1 MAATADVPEDPRSLR
16 RTQSGRGPVN
26 RALRWLR
33 ANLFSSVANS
43 LTTLVL
49 LALVIKGLA
58 GLAQWGIW
66 DAVWETPGND
76 SSACRAVRGV
86 GACWAVIP
94 EKYRF
99 ILFGTYPFDQQWRPA
114 LAVGVFIGL
123 FYLSTRRFLWR
134 RELVYLWIAALV
146 LIGVLMWGGVL
157 GLPFVS
163 QERWGGLPV
172 TLILATFG
180 LAFGFPLGIL
190 VALGR
195 RSQLPAIRSLCVL
208 YVELIRGV
216 PLISLLFMASVM
228 FPLFMPGGFN
238 IDKLLRAQIAIV
250 LFAGA
255 YLAEVIRGGLQAV
268 PRGQHEAADALGLS
282 YWRKNGLIILP
293 QAIRHV
299 IPPLVNTFI
308 AFFKDTSLVL
318 IIGIFDLL
326 TTAKTAIIDPVWQQF
341 SVEVYLFVAT
351 IYFAFCFAMSRF
363 SRRLESRQHRATS
376 GFGRCTFR
384 IAVTT
389 MCSRV

>member
-1 MAATADVPEDPRSLR
+1 MRASRWWSAETMTPATDVPQNPRRFLSRSRL
-16 RTQSGRGPVN
+16 GPGG

-33 ANLFSSVANS
+33 ANLFSSISSSVIS
-43 LTTLVL
+43 LLLILL
-49 LALVIKGLA
+49 LAKLVIGV
-58 GLAQWGIW
+58 AQWGVW
-66 DAVWETPGND
+66 DAVWSVPGND
-76 SSACRAVRGV
+76 TSACRAIRGL

-114 LAVGVFIGL
+114 LATLVFVAL
-123 FYLSTRRFLWR
+123 FVVSSQRQWWR
-134 RELVYLWIAALV
+134 RELVLVWAGALI
-146 LIGVLMWGGVL
+146 LIGLLMWGGIL
-157 GLPFVS
+157 GLSYVS
-163 QERWGGLPV
+163 QDRWGGLPV

-195 RSQLPAIRSLCVL
+195 RSRLPAIRSLCVL

-228 FPLFMPGGFN
+228 FPLFMPDGFN

-250 LFAGA
+250 LYAGA

-268 PRGQHEAADALGLS
+268 AKGQHEAADALGLS
-282 YWRKNGLIILP
+282 YWQKNRLIVLP

-326 TTAKTAIIDPVWQQF
+326 TTAKTAIIDPAWQSF
-341 SVEVYLFVAT
+341 SVEVYLFVAA
-351 IYFAFCFAMSRF
+351 IYFAFCFAMSRY
-363 SRRLESRQHRATS
+363 SRHLEKQ
-376 GFGRCTFR
+376 GRP
-384 IAVTT
+384 
-389 MCSRV
+389 M

>member
-1 MAATADVPEDPRSLR
+1 MTSVTAAPENPLPFGRARPRSVG
-16 RTQSGRGPVN
+16 SGR
-26 RALRWLR
+26 AIRWLR
-33 ANLFSSVANS
+33 ANLFSSIPSSIISFA
-43 LTTLVL
+43 LIFLLVK
-49 LALVIKGLA
+49 ACVSFV
-58 GLAQWGIW
+58 QWGFWNAIW
-66 DAVWETPGND
+66 TVPD
-76 SSACRAVRGV
+76 SQTGACRAIRGL

-99 ILFGTYPFDQQWRPA
+99 ILFGIYPFDQQWRPA
-114 LAVGVFIGL
+114 LATLTFIALFFVSSRRSFWRKELVLVWVAALALIGL
-123 FYLSTRRFLWR
+123 
-134 RELVYLWIAALV
+134 
-146 LIGVLMWGGVL
+146 LMWGGIF
-157 GLPFVS
+157 GLAHVS
-163 QERWGGLPV
+163 QDRWGGLPV

-195 RSQLPAIRSLCVL
+195 RSKLPAIRSLCVL

-228 FPLFMPGGFN
+228 FPLFMPDGVN
-238 IDKLLRAQIAIV
+238 IDKLLRAQIAFV

-255 YLAEVIRGGLQAV
+255 YLAEVVRGGLQAV
-268 PRGQHEAADALGLS
+268 PRGQHEAAEALGLS

-326 TTAKTAIIDPVWQQF
+326 TTAKSAIIDPAWQSF
-341 SVEVYLFVAT
+341 SVEVYLFVGL
-351 IYFAFCFAMSRF
+351 IYFAFCFAMSRY
-363 SRRLESRQHRATS
+363 SRSLETVRSP
-376 GFGRCTFR
+376 
-384 IAVTT
+384 
-389 MCSRV
+389 

>member
-1 MAATADVPEDPRSLR
+1 MTTALDAPRVPRPTSRPRS
-16 RTQSGRGPVN
+16 GWDAYPVT
-26 RALRWLR
+26 RWLR
-33 ANLFSSVANS
+33 ANLFSS
-43 LTTLVL
+43 LTSTIITLL
-49 LALVIKGLA
+49 LFGLLVKMIA
-58 GLAQWGIW
+58 GFVQWGIL
-66 DAVWETPGND
+66 DAIWTVPGND
-76 SSACRAVRGV
+76 TSACRTARGV

-99 ILFGTYPFDQQWRPA
+99 ILFGTYPYEQQWRPA
-114 LAVGVFIGL
+114 LATLLFIAL
-123 FYLSTRRFLWR
+123 FYVSCLRSFWR
-134 RELVYLWIAALV
+134 RELILIWAVMLS
-146 LIGVLMWGGVL
+146 LIGLLMWGGVP
-157 GLPFVS
+157 GLEFVS

-172 TLILATFG
+172 TLVLATFG

-195 RSQLPAIRSLCVL
+195 RSKLPAIRSLCVL

-228 FPLFMPGGFN
+228 FPLFMPDGVN
-238 IDKLLRAQIAIV
+238 LDKLLRAQIAVV
-250 LFAGA
+250 LYAGA

-282 YWRKNGLIILP
+282 YWQKNRLIILP

-326 TTAKTAIIDPVWQQF
+326 TTAKTAIVDPAWQAY
-341 SVEVYLFVAT
+341 SVEVYIFVAV
-351 IYFAFCFAMSRF
+351 IYFAFCFAMSRY
-363 SRRLESRQHRATS
+363 SRHLEMQGKRGA
-376 GFGRCTFR
+376 
-384 IAVTT
+384 
-389 MCSRV
+389 